1 MSGETNLKTLLS
13 NLSPILLQDT
23 FVFCTFPEGSYG
35 DFAQTCPKAFVME
48 KEGVTLVVEKAV
60 ADSQGFNYSGEFSCI
75 SLEVHSSLEAIGLT
89 AVISGMLAAH
99 EISVNMI
106 AGYHH
111 DHLFVPVANATAAMA
126 LLHNLD
132 DIEKADT

>member
-13 NLSPILLQDT
+13 NLSPILLQET

-99 EISVNMI
+99 EISVNMM

-111 DHLFVPVANATAAMA
+111 DHLFVPVANASAAMA

-132 DIEKADT
+132 HLEKTDT

>member
-89 AVISGMLAAH
+89 AVISGMLATH
-99 EISVNMI
+99 EISVNMM

-111 DHLFVPVANATAAMA
+111 DHLFVPVANASAAMA

-132 DIEKADT
+132 HLEKTDT

>member
-13 NLSPILLQDT
+13 NLSPTLLQDT

-35 DFAQTCPKAFVME
+35 DFVQTCPKAFVME

-99 EISVNMI
+99 EISVNMM

-111 DHLFVPVANATAAMA
+111 DHLFVPVANASAAMA

-132 DIEKADT
+132 HLEKTDA

>member
-23 FVFCTFPEGSYG
+23 FVFCTFPKGSYG

-48 KEGVTLVVEKAV
+48 KEGVTLVMEKAV
-60 ADSQGFNYSGEFSCI
+60 ADSQGFNYGGEFSCI

-99 EISVNMI
+99 EISVNMM

-111 DHLFVPVANATAAMA
+111 DHLFVPVANASAAMA

-132 DIEKADT
+132 HIEKTDA

>member
-23 FVFCTFPEGSYG
+23 FVFCTFPKGSYG

-48 KEGVTLVVEKAV
+48 KEGVTLVMEKAV

-99 EISVNMI
+99 EISVNMM

-111 DHLFVPVANATAAMA
+111 DHLFVPVANASAAMA

-132 DIEKADT
+132 HLEKTDD

>member
-1 MSGETNLKTLLS
+1 MSGETNLKKLLG
-13 NLSPILLQDT
+13 NLSPTLLQGT
-23 FVFCTFPEGSYG
+23 FVFCTLPEGTYG

-60 ADSQGFNYSGEFSCI
+60 ADNQGFSYSGEFSCI

-99 EISVNMI
+99 EISVNMM

-111 DHLFVPVANATAAMA
+111 DHLFVPVANASAAMA

-132 DIEKADT
+132 HLEKTDT

>member
-35 DFAQTCPKAFVME
+35 DFSQTCPKAFVME

-99 EISVNMI
+99 EISVNMM

-111 DHLFVPVANATAAMA
+111 DHLFVPVANASAAMA

-132 DIEKADT
+132 HLEKTDT

>member
-13 NLSPILLQDT
+13 NLSPILLQET

-60 ADSQGFNYSGEFSCI
+60 ADNQGFNYSGEFSCI

-99 EISVNMI
+99 EISVNMM

-111 DHLFVPVANATAAMA
+111 DHLFVPVANASAAMA

-132 DIEKADT
+132 HLEKTDT

>member
-13 NLSPILLQDT
+13 NLSPILLKDT

-99 EISVNMI
+99 EISVNMM

-111 DHLFVPVANATAAMA
+111 DHLFVPVANASAAMA

-132 DIEKADT
+132 HLEKTDT